1 MWEFPKWDSS
11 TPQRFVLTIK
21 SVEAPRSSILF
32 ANMKK
37 SLTIIYTSYN
47 VCNIILKVINTI
59 TETM

>member
-1 MWEFPKWDSS
+1 MGISKGGLFYSPA
-11 TPQRFVLTIK
+11 VCANIK
-21 SVEAPRSSILF
+21 ECRTSILF